1 MNILVLTSSF
11 PRFKGDVW
19 GPWILDYCQEL
30 SKQGEHVF
38 VLVPHTADT
47 KKYSN
52 FDSVSVHRFSYWIP
66 NRQVLAQ
73 PPGIMI
79 NLKKYKIAKFQII
92 PYLFFNLFHGINL
105 IKKYQIDIIFC
116 QWVIP
121 SGFIGLLI
129 KKITKKPVI
138 VSAQGAEFYLPKNR
152 IFNHFLRY
160 VLRNID
166 LLIPVSHHMKKLAY
180 NYSKKVKCM
189 EILPNAV
196 DTEKFKPLTN
206 NEFTFSGIDLKYKKI
221 LTARRLV
228 LEKRVDLLIKSFH
241 KLLEYNTNL
250 QLIIAGDGPEKENLI
265 NLTKKLKISK
275 KVLFLGFI
283 SHDRLNSLYNIADVY
298 VLTSEQEG
306 LSLSLLEALATTVP
320 VISTNIVGNPEVIIH
335 EETGLLF
342 EPGKADQLV
351 NNLKYVLDNPDKAK
365 EMGNNARKYIISNYS
380 TNKIV
385 KKLRNYFFQILKYK
399 RIIKEKN

>member
-47 KKYSN
+47 KKFSN

-66 NRQVLAQ
+66 NKQVLAQ

-121 SGFIGLLI
+121 SGFIGLLL
-129 KKITKKPVI
+129 KKIIKKPVI
-138 VSAQGAEFYLPKNR
+138 VSAQGAEFYLPKNK
-152 IFNHFLRY
+152 IFNNFLRF

-180 NYSKKVKCM
+180 NHSKKIKCM
-189 EILPNAV
+189 EVLPNSV

-241 KLLEYNTNL
+241 KLLDYNANL
-250 QLIIAGDGPEKENLI
+250 QLIIAGEGPEKENLI

-275 KVLFLGFI
+275 KVFFLGFI
-283 SHDRLNSLYNIADVY
+283 SHDRLNLLYNIADVY

-335 EETGLLF
+335 KETGLLF
-342 EPGKADQLV
+342 EPGNVDQLV

-365 EMGNNARKYIISNYS
+365 IIGNNARKYIISNYS
-380 TNKIV
+380 TNKTI

>member
-1 MNILVLTSSF
+1 MNILILTSSF
-11 PRFKGDVW
+11 PRFKGDFW

-30 SKQGEHVF
+30 SKQGENVF
-38 VLVPHTADT
+38 VLVPHTANTT
-47 KKYSN
+47 KFSN
-52 FDSVSVHRFSYWIP
+52 FDSVNVHRFSYWFS
-66 NRQVLAQ
+66 NRQVLAK
-73 PPGIMI
+73 PPGIMT
-79 NLKKYKIAKFQII
+79 NLKKYKNAKFQII

-105 IKKYQIDIIFC
+105 VKKYQIDIVFC
-116 QWVIP
+116 QWTIP

-138 VSAQGAEFYLPKNR
+138 VSAQGAEFYLPKNK
-152 IFNHFLRY
+152 IFSYFLGY

-166 LLIPVSHHMKKLAY
+166 LLMPVSHHMKKLAY
-180 NYSKKVKCM
+180 NYSKKIECIKV
-189 EILPNAV
+189 LSNAV

-206 NEFTFSGIDLKYKKI
+206 SKFHFSGIEPKFKKI
-221 LTARRLV
+221 LTVRRLV
-228 LEKRVDLLIKSFH
+228 PEKRVDLLIKSFH
-241 KLLEYNTNL
+241 KLLKYFANL
-250 QLIIAGDGPEKENLI
+250 QLIIAGDGPERDNLTK
-265 NLTKKLKISK
+265 LTKKLEISN

-283 SHDRLNSLYNIADVY
+283 SHDKLNLLYNITDVY

-342 EPGKADQLV
+342 EPGDVDQLV

-365 EMGNNARKYIISNYS
+365 FMGNNARKYIISNYS
-380 TNKIV
+380 THTIM
-385 KKLRNYFFQILKYK
+385 KKLRNHFYHILKK
-399 RIIKEKN
+399 KLKC

>member
-1 MNILVLTSSF
+1 MNILILTSSF

-30 SKQGEHVF
+30 SKQGENVF
-38 VLVPHTADT
+38 VLVPHTANTT
-47 KKYSN
+47 KFSN
-52 FDSVSVHRFSYWIP
+52 FDSVSVHRFSYWFS
-66 NRQVLAQ
+66 NRQVLAK
-73 PPGIMI
+73 PPGIMT
-79 NLKKYKIAKFQII
+79 NLKKYKNAKFQII
-92 PYLFFNLFHGINL
+92 PYLFFNLFHGITL
-105 IKKYQIDIIFC
+105 VKKYQIDIIFC
-116 QWVIP
+116 QWTIP

-138 VSAQGAEFYLPKNR
+138 VSAQGAEFYLPKNK
-152 IFNHFLRY
+152 IFSYFLRY

-180 NYSKKVKCM
+180 NYSKKIKCIK
-189 EILPNAV
+189 ILPNAV

-221 LTARRLV
+221 LTVRRLV

-241 KLLEYNTNL
+241 KLLKYSTDL
-250 QLIIAGDGPEKENLI
+250 QLLIAGDGPEKENLI
-265 NLTKKLKISK
+265 ELTKKLKISN

-283 SHDRLNSLYNIADVY
+283 SHDKLNSLYNIADVY

-335 EETGLLF
+335 KETGLLF
-342 EPGKADQLV
+342 EPGNVDQLV
-351 NNLKYVLDNPDKAK
+351 NNLKYVLDNPDKA
-365 EMGNNARKYIISNYS
+365 EIIGNNARKYIISNYS
-380 TNKIV
+380 TNKIM
-385 KKLRNYFFQILKYK
+385 KKLRNHFSYILKNK
-399 RIIKEKN
+399 K